1 MGRVCKS
8 FEVHAKKKKKDYVA
22 VGGLLDVILERA
34 QGKKK
39 KRCVEKPSIFLGNT
53 ETHMYRMLI
62 EIMDIKGNSDEA
74 SEMRRSML
82 LEH

>member
-39 KRCVEKPSIFLGNT
+39 KKDV
-53 ETHMYRMLI
+53 
-62 EIMDIKGNSDEA
+62 
-74 SEMRRSML
+74 
-82 LEH
+82 

>member
-34 QGKKK
+34 QEKKK
-39 KRCVEKPSIFLGNT
+39 KKMCRETIHILREYRNT
-53 ETHMYRMLI
+53 HVQNVDRNN
-62 EIMDIKGNSDEA
+62 G
-74 SEMRRSML
+74 
-82 LEH
+82 H

>member
-1 MGRVCKS
+1 
-8 FEVHAKKKKKDYVA
+8 
-22 VGGLLDVILERA
+22 
-34 QGKKK
+34 
-39 KRCVEKPSIFLGNT
+39 
-53 ETHMYRMLI
+53 MYRMLI